1 MLDDELLAC
10 RKVTPE
16 IAARYLQGE
25 MPAQE
30 IRVRAQN
37 DACPFCKA
45 VKVSPGS
52 SRFTYR
58 INVGTLMA
66 FKRGEVK
73 T

>member
-25 MPAQE
+25 IPAQE
-30 IRVRAQN
+30 IRVLAQN
-37 DACPFCKA
+37 DMCPFCKA

-66 FKRGEVK
+66 YKRGEFRS
-73 T
+73 

>member
-1 MLDDELLAC
+1 MLDDELLAYP
-10 RKVTPE
+10 KVTPE

-37 DACPFCKA
+37 GVCPFCQA
-45 VKVSPGS
+45 VKASPGS

-66 FKRGEVK
+66 FKRGEVRL
-73 T
+73 

>member
-10 RKVTPE
+10 PKVTPE

-30 IRVRAQN
+30 IRIRAQN
-37 DACPFCKA
+37 GVCPFCRA
-45 VKVSPGS
+45 VKVSPAS

-58 INVGTLMA
+58 INVGQLMA
-66 FKRGEVK
+66 FKRGELRV
-73 T
+73 

>member
-25 MPAQE
+25 IPAQE
-30 IRVRAQN
+30 IRVLAQN
-37 DACPFCKA
+37 DMCPFCKA
-45 VKVSPGS
+45 VKASPGS

-66 FKRGEVK
+66 YKRGEFRS
-73 T
+73 